1 MWVWGPQLRHPPT
14 LLGVPCTPGG
24 QLEGA
29 RGVLLPQTSHREP
42 WLSMS
47 SLCPSSSGSGG
58 DADSMFCFISLDPDQ
73 FVAVNGENFKGSELA
88 LPGSHWVS
96 WEPPASQQCPWHGF
110 PMATQ
115 QPGVLVVGGHGCL
128 LHPHPHTPIPHTHTQ
143 HHPPPQKH
151 LFFRCSLSSSGPA
164 SPPCFFPLLLINLA
178 PEEEF
183 SL

>member
-1 MWVWGPQLRHPPT
+1 MELQMPACVQALGGGGWHVGLGGTASPPPNTPQ

-29 RGVLLPQTSHREP
+29 RGVLLPQTSHHEP

-47 SLCPSSSGSGG
+47 SLCPSSSSSGG

-115 QPGVLVVGGHGCL
+115 
-128 LHPHPHTPIPHTHTQ
+128 
-143 HHPPPQKH
+143 
-151 LFFRCSLSSSGPA
+151 
-164 SPPCFFPLLLINLA
+164 
-178 PEEEF
+178 
-183 SL
+183 